1 MPDQDITDIALAGHQ
16 QVPADWM
23 PASQVAPFIFDDPAI
38 VWLEHHGAA
47 YGFQPD
53 TSPYELGDFI
63 AEKSL
68 QFEQTWLR
76 KTAPGAVQ
84 VCRSGAEIRD
94 AKRVRETFALMQQGT
109 PLIAQPALWW
119 APERV
124 YGIPSLLAHTTWL
137 RAHFPGVM
145 DDAETRAAAPH
156 LGEGGRDGHYVVLDF
171 KFTTKLDDREKAK
184 DLENYAAQV
193 RLYSYMLGQLQGVM
207 PGQALLIT
215 RDRVGDPLAVGV
227 SSRLDQALDGDLA
240 AIRDQFVEI
249 KVKGAQYTPWK
260 DEIVAA
266 NPSHQDDRWCTAK
279 EIIAREKVPGGDSCL
294 LYQIGAEARRQLAS
308 MGYPNLA
315 SLLKPD
321 PREVPFEVIKGIG
334 AKRAG
339 LIRAILAANRS
350 RAAVLPPG
358 DRIPPRKPFEFYV
371 DFEYFTN
378 VNVDFERQWPALDGC
393 EMVYMIGVG
402 WEEGRDWHFKALV
415 AEQESQDQELAI
427 GEELI
432 GLLRS
437 MTDGAILDGSR
448 TALYHWTSA
457 DVWQTRRVAERHQ
470 LAADHP
476 LRRLPWCDLQQVF
489 LEGPAALPGAW
500 GFGLKKVARAL
511 GALNPAWS
519 THWPE
524 DLDVGSHAMVMAW
537 RAYQTAEPARSAE
550 IGLIKRYLEADCTA
564 LRQILGWLCA
574 TGHGG
579 ENDGQAVDDNRI

>member
-1 MPDQDITDIALAGHQ
+1 MPDQDIIDIALAGHQ

-23 PASQVAPFIFDDPAI
+23 PASQVGPFIFDDPAI
-38 VWLEHHGAA
+38 VWLEVHGAR

-53 TSPYELGDFI
+53 TSPYDLADFI
-63 AEKSL
+63 ADKAR
-68 QFEQTWLR
+68 QFER
-76 KTAPGAVQ
+76 KWIREIAPGAVQ
-84 VCRSGAEIRD
+84 VCRSAAEARE
-94 AKRVRETFALMQQGT
+94 AERVWETFALMQQGT

-119 APERV
+119 APERI
-124 YGIPSLLAHTTWL
+124 YGIPDLLAHTTWL
-137 RAHFPGVM
+137 RAHFPGVINE
-145 DDAETRAAAPH
+145 ATAHTAAPH
-156 LGEGGRDGHYVVLDF
+156 LGQAGLEGHYVVLDL
-171 KFTTKLDDREKAK
+171 KFTTKLEDSDKAR
-184 DLENYAAQV
+184 DLASYAAQV
-193 RLYSYMLGQLQGVM
+193 RLYSFMLGQLQGLM
-207 PGQALLIT
+207 PGQAFLVT
-215 RDRVGDPLAVGV
+215 RDRVAEPLPVAV
-227 SSRLDQALDGDLA
+227 SSQLDQPLDGDLA

-249 KVKGAQYTPWK
+249 KVNGARYAPWK

-294 LYQIGAEARRQLAS
+294 LYQIGAEARRQLTS

-350 RAAVLPPG
+350 GAAVLPPG
-358 DRIPPRKPFEFYV
+358 DRIPPRKRFEFYV

-402 WEEGRDWHFKALV
+402 WEEGRDWRFKALV

-427 GEELI
+427 GEALI

-448 TALYHWTSA
+448 TALYHWTA
-457 DVWQTRRVAERHQ
+457 AEVWQTRRGAERHQ

-476 LRRLPWCDLQQVF
+476 LRRLPWYDLQQVF
-489 LEGPAALPGAW
+489 LEGPVALPGAW
-500 GFGLKKVARAL
+500 DFGLKTVAGAL
-511 GALNPAWS
+511 GVLDPAWS
-519 THWPE
+519 THWPA
-524 DLDVGSHAMVMAW
+524 DLNAGAHAMVMAW
-537 RAYQTAEPARSAE
+537 RAYQTAEPSRSE
-550 IGLIKRYLEADCTA
+550 EMGLIKRYLEADCTA
-564 LRQILGWLCA
+564 LRQILGWLRA
-574 TGHGG
+574 TRHGG
-579 ENDGQAVDDNRI
+579 ENDG

>member
-1 MPDQDITDIALAGHQ
+1 MPDQDVVEIALAGHQ

-63 AEKSL
+63 AEKAR
-68 QFEQTWLR
+68 QFEQKWIEEM
-76 KTAPGAVQ
+76 APGAVQ
-84 VCRSGAEIRD
+84 VCRSAEEACD
-94 AKRVRETFALMQQGT
+94 AGRVRETFALMQQGT

-119 APERV
+119 APERI
-124 YGIPSLLAHTTWL
+124 YGAPDLLVHTAWV
-137 RAHFPGVM
+137 RAHFPRLM
-145 DDAETRAAAPH
+145 DDVAAHAAAPH
-156 LGEGGRDGHYVVLDF
+156 LGQAGLDGHYVVLDL
-171 KFTTKLDDREKAK
+171 KFITKLDDSGKAT
-184 DLENYAAQV
+184 DLASYAAQV
-193 RLYSYMLGQLQGVM
+193 RLCSFMLGQLQGLM
-207 PGQALLIT
+207 PGQALLVT
-215 RDRVGDPLAVGV
+215 RDRVADPLPV
-227 SSRLDQALDGDLA
+227 SISSQLDQPLDGDLA
-240 AIRDQFVEI
+240 AIRDRYVEI
-249 KVKGAQYTPWK
+249 KVNGARYAPWK

-266 NPSHQDDRWCTAK
+266 NPSHQDDRWRTAK
-279 EIIAREKVPGGDSCL
+279 EIIARDKTPGGDSRL
-294 LYQIGAEARRQLAS
+294 VYQIGASASRQLAS
-308 MGYPNLA
+308 AGYTSLA
-315 SLLKPD
+315 ALLAQD
-321 PREVPFEVIKGIG
+321 PRDIPLEAVKGIG
-334 AKRAG
+334 GKRASQ
-339 LIRAILAANRS
+339 IRAILAANRS

-358 DRIPPRKPFEFYV
+358 DRIPPRKTFEFYV

-378 VNVDFERQWPALDGC
+378 VNVDFEKQWPTLDGC

-500 GFGLKKVARAL
+500 GFGLKEAARAL

-550 IGLIKRYLEADCTA
+550 IGLIKRYLEADCCA